1 MSKTMKNIPKLRFPE
16 FRDAPEWEENSINNL
31 VDKNILCKPLD
42 GNHGNIHPKS
52 SDFVKIG
59 IPFVMAND
67 IKNGQINLENSHKIT
82 KKQADSLQK
91 GFSYMDDVLLT
102 HKGSI
107 GQTAIVPK
115 LDTEYIM
122 LTPQVT
128 YYRVK
133 DRNKFSNKFLL
144 HVFQSS
150 NFQKMLDSF
159 SGGGTRA
166 YVGITEQR
174 NLKINYPLLLEEQ
187 QKIAECLSSLDALIL
202 AQSTKVKALKVHKKA
217 LMQQLFPSE
226 GETTPHL
233 RFSEFQNAPAWE
245 EKKLYELNIYISD
258 GNYGE
263 MYPKSEE
270 MKSSGI
276 PFIRA
281 NNIKEQKLVWD
292 DMKYIDAGLHD
303 KLTSGHLK
311 KDDILVTTRG
321 EIGTVAYVTNEFEGA
336 NINAQIC
343 LLRCDESLN
352 SFFIMQYLASN
363 NGSRQFRELET
374 GSALKQLPKK
384 NLGKVKVSISPLLGE
399 QQKIA
404 DCLSSVDELIS
415 SQSSKVEALK
425 QHKKALMQQLFPQS
439 EDK

>member
-1 MSKTMKNIPKLRFPE
+1 MKNIPKVRFPE

-31 VDKNILCKPLD
+31 VDKDILCKPLD

-133 DRNKFSNKFLL
+133 DKNKLSNKFLL

-150 NFQKMLDSF
+150 NFQRMLDSF

-202 AQSTKVKALKVHKKA
+202 AHSSKVEALKAHKKA
-217 LMQQLFPSE
+217 LMQQLFPAE
-226 GETTPHL
+226 GETTPRL
-233 RFSEFQNAPAWE
+233 RFPEFQNDGAWE
-245 EKKLYELNIYISD
+245 EKTLAQVSKIIMGQSPDSNAYNTLKDGKPLIQGNADIINRRTSPRIWTTESTKECQKGDIILTVRAPVGAVAKSLHDACIGRGVCAIQPNENSEFLYQFFLIQEDKWDKLSQGSTFTAINSNDIKNFKLNI
-258 GNYGE
+258 
-263 MYPKSEE
+263 PKLS
-270 MKSSGI
+270 
-276 PFIRA
+276 
-281 NNIKEQKLVWD
+281 
-292 DMKYIDAGLHD
+292 
-303 KLTSGHLK
+303 
-311 KDDILVTTRG
+311 
-321 EIGTVAYVTNEFEGA
+321 
-336 NINAQIC
+336 
-343 LLRCDESLN
+343 
-352 SFFIMQYLASN
+352 
-363 NGSRQFRELET
+363 
-374 GSALKQLPKK
+374 
-384 NLGKVKVSISPLLGE
+384 E

-404 DCLSSVDELIS
+404 DCLSSIDELIS
-415 SQSSKVEALK
+415 SQSAKVEALK
-425 QHKKALMQQLFPQS
+425 QHKKALMQQLFPS
-439 EDK
+439 SKEM